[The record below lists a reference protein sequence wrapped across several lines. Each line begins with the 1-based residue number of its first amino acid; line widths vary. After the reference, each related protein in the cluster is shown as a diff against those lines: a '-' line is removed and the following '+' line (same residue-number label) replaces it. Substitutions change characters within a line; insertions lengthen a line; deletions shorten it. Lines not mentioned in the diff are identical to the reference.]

1 VGLLGGID
9 QEKEERECARD
20 NGTVLDAQRIDFTK
34 QIVKRGSVGLAVTPG
49 ARCRAKAL
57 DDLERFLSFQA
68 LNDAPERA
76 GQPAD
81 ILVEGK
87 VLSSRGHRHSI

>member
-1 VGLLGGID
+1 
-9 QEKEERECARD
+9 
-20 NGTVLDAQRIDFTK
+20 VLDAERIDFAK
-34 QIVKRGSVGLAVTPG
+34 QIVKRRSAGLAVTPR

-57 DDLERFLSFQA
+57 DYLERFLSFQA

-87 VLSSRGHRHSI
+87 ILSSRGHRHPV